1 MTVEGMPVLRLSLE
15 FAAYACFLKENPQLS
30 MVWWDRDV
38 DEETKEKARDK
49 FTAGKM
55 TCFPVSGPIYAGKF
69 QFSGCVIRAAGRG
82 MTHEEIE
89 VHGGAD
95 CLHPAPG

>member
-1 MTVEGMPVLRLSLE
+1 V
-15 FAAYACFLKENPQLS
+15 
-30 MVWWDRDV
+30 
-38 DEETKEKARDK
+38 
-49 FTAGKM
+49 
-55 TCFPVSGPIYAGKF
+55 TCFPVSGPAYAGKF
-69 QFSGCVIRAAGRG
+69 QFGGCVIRAAGRG